1 MRTTIATPVL
11 IFALSLTFFSCEKAK
26 ILATGAED
34 EIIVFADSTTW
45 QALQQ
50 QLRETF
56 EDTVYT
62 PQPERWF
69 TLRWVSF
76 DRFDEFLTHKNR
88 LLIAPL
94 NDSGQ
99 VAQYMRASL
108 DSSVQALV
116 QQGKEFFFSKYDVY
130 ARRQIVM
137 YLTGPNL
144 AFLRA
149 SLASRGPD
157 LLYYFTNMALKR
169 ELASLENESRYNKR
183 EVEESLAKKYGWT
196 ITVQHDYAVAID
208 SASAR
213 FFWMRR
219 ATPSDMERWIFIHWV
234 ESANPQLLTER
245 FVLSLRDSLT
255 RLFLRTID
263 DDAHV
268 EIAPYHLKMQQVNFL
283 GRFAFETRGNWRFS
297 DKTGGGPFVNYTF
310 YDEPTRRIYMLDGSI
325 FAPRVEKKKLV
336 LQVDGLLHTFRTTQ
350 EPTAQQTSSK
360 N

>member
-1 MRTTIATPVL
+1 MKFTIVPFHLFV
-11 IFALSLTFFSCEKAK
+11 ALSFIFLGCEKAK

-34 EIIVFADSTTW
+34 EIVVFADSTTW
-45 QALQQ
+45 HALQQ

-88 LLIAPL
+88 LIVAPL

-108 DSSVQALV
+108 DTSVQVLV
-116 QQGKEFFFSKYDVY
+116 QQGKEFYFSKYDVY

-137 YLTGPNL
+137 YLTGPTL
-144 AFLRA
+144 DFIRA
-149 SLASRGPD
+149 SVASRGPD

-183 EVEESLAKKYGWT
+183 DVEEELAKKYGWT
-196 ITVQHDYAVAID
+196 MTVQHDYAVAID

-219 ATPSDMERWIFIHWV
+219 ATPSDMERWIFVHWI
-234 ESANPQLLTER
+234 ESATPQQLTEG

-268 EIAPYHLKMQQVNFL
+268 EIAPYNLRMQQVNFL

-336 LQVDGLLHTFRTTQ
+336 LQVDGLLHTFRTSQ
-350 EPTAQQTSSK
+350 EISPQQTSSYD
-360 N
+360 